1 MKNLP
6 VAAYVAGLI
15 LLGVGLAALAGC
27 DIHDVI
33 HAKTPNAIQK
43 TEGLPGRLSVNE
55 SRAEYEKWLQGVQT
69 DAATWRGSIENA
81 EAVAGLLSNLTL
93 SALDEAGPAILG
105 LPMGGALLPV
115 VAGLAG
121 LFLKRPGDKSA
132 AQLAAE
138 KEASFNSG
146 LKKGAAAA
154 AAKLEA

>member
-1 MKNLP
+1 MNKALP
-6 VAAYVAGLI
+6 VYVAGFL
-15 LLGVGLAALAGC
+15 LLGVGLSALAGC

-33 HAKTPNAIQK
+33 HARTPNSIQK
-43 TEGLPGRLSVNE
+43 TEGLPARLSVNE
-55 SRAEYEKWLQGVQT
+55 SRAEYLKWLQSVQT

-121 LFLKRPGDKSA
+121 LFLKRPGDKTA
-132 AQLAAE
+132 AQVAAE

-146 LKKGAAAA
+146 LKRGAAAA
-154 AAKLEA
+154 AAKIEV